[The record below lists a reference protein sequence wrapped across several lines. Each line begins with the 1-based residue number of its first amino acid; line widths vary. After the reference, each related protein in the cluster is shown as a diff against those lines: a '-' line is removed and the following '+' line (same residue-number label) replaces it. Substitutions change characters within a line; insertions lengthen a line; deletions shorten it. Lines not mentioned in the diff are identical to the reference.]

1 MYIIGENI
9 HIISDKVK
17 AALTAR
23 DAAFFQDLAVSQV
36 EAGAQAL
43 DLNLGPRK
51 KDWEEVFPWMVETV
65 EAVVDVPL
73 SFDST
78 NILGI
83 EAGLKKITK
92 AQPIINSTSAEA
104 ERLEQVPLLAKKYNA
119 RLVALTMGQSG
130 IPVGADERVNI
141 ALEKLIPR
149 ALEIDF
155 PITDLIIDPL
165 VLTVSGCQEYC
176 PELIEAVR
184 TIQFAWDPPPPISV
198 GLSNVSNAVPK
209 ENRPLINR
217 VYGAML
223 MGAGL
228 QMMIADPFDEDLK
241 ETIRIIE
248 ERDASTPTGQ
258 LYLSIHDRIANM
270 KEPTLDD
277 VDMSQLEQAAIWK
290 TVQILLNKVIYADS
304 YLQQET
310 VMRSM

>member
-9 HIISDKVK
+9 HIISEKVK
-17 AALTAR
+17 TALAER
-23 DAAFFQDLAVSQV
+23 DAKFFQDLAVRQV

-51 KDWEEVFPWMVETV
+51 KDGEEVFPWMVEVV

-78 NILGI
+78 NLAGI
-83 EAGLKKITK
+83 EAGLKKVTK
-92 AQPIINSTSAEA
+92 AQPIINSTSAEP
-104 ERLEQVPLLAKKYNA
+104 ERLEKVPLVAKQYNT
-119 RLVALTMGQSG
+119 RLIALTMGKSG
-130 IPVGADERVNI
+130 IPVSADERVTI
-141 ALEKLIPR
+141 AIEQLIPR

-155 PITDLIIDPL
+155 PVTDLIIDPL

-184 TIQFAWDPPPPISV
+184 TLQVVWDPPPAISV
-198 GLSNVSNAVPK
+198 GLSNVSNAVPR

-228 QMMIADPFDEDLK
+228 QMMIADPLDEELK
-241 ETIRIIE
+241 NVIRIIE
-248 ERDASTPTGQ
+248 QRDDSTAVGR
-258 LYLSIHDRIANM
+258 LYLALHDRIAAM
-270 KEPTLDD
+270 EEPSIED
-277 VDMSQLEQAAIWK
+277 VDMSDPEQAAIWK

-304 YLQQET
+304 YLQQ
-310 VMRSM
+310 